1 MEVLKIE
8 LKQHTPL
15 LHFQHESVGAT
26 LRASEVKPKL
36 DKFLVD
42 KMLSDGCTLRDV
54 KQKYAGWFIRDTDSL
69 NYKLNI
75 EADDRNMNIILG
87 DDGEKKKEDKETHE
101 IKTYYFLKNFPMLLS
116 NMGGKEKKS
125 ELVNLVKHNFIEL
138 TFLVANAELKE
149 HIKKWIERFFAV
161 TNFGQRSSKGFG
173 SFTVSK
179 IDGDKKEWNEEN
191 YYPSGTPLMVFK
203 YLNDRMIFDVIDF
216 YWKCLKAGINYT
228 QNKRYKERYI
238 KSFLYVYLN
247 NMANP
252 TTWEKKKIK
261 ETFHLG
267 RNDGTVHKENPN
279 PATFARGILG
289 CPDKYSYGSRE
300 VKVENTETEESLKID
315 RIPTPIYFKPVC
327 FSSDKTVFVYVLFDS
342 AVVERL
348 STVGNKTFKFTLNN
362 SSMTLD
368 LNMFLNKDN
377 YMEFIDAYNDYLC
390 NDPDVVEALCDGVDK
405 TSLIDYEG
413 VELEDDSWGFV
424 PRNHNWVNILKGING
439 KEDKEC
445 VMLFNV

>member
-42 KMLSDGCTLRDV
+42 KMLSDGCTLREV

-75 EADDRNMNIILG
+75 EADGRNMNIILG

-173 SFTVSK
+173 SFTVK
-179 IDGDKKEWNEEN
+179 IDDEKEWNKRG
-191 YYPSGTPLMVFK
+191 YYPQGTPFMSFK
-203 YLNDRMIFDVIDF
+203 YLNDRTIFDVIDF

-247 NMANP
+247 NMENP
-252 TTWEKKKIK
+252 TTWEKKEIK

-315 RIPTPIYFKPVC
+315 RIPAPIYFKPVC
-327 FSSDKTVFVYVLFDS
+327 LKKENGKKYVRVYILFDDEVIEKL
-342 AVVERL
+342 AK
-348 STVGNKTFKFTLNN
+348 TKNKTFEFTLNN
-362 SSMTLD
+362 RRMTLD

-377 YMEFIDAYNDYLC
+377 YKKFINAYSDYLC
-390 NDPDVVEALCDGVDK
+390 NDPKVVKSLFYGIDK
-405 TSLIDYEG
+405 TIFGYQSAGQSAKSKVFI
-413 VELEDDSWGFV
+413 
-424 PRNHNWVNILKGING
+424 PRNHKWFNIMNG
-439 KEDKEC
+439 DKLSEKEKC